1 MRTQTVYMAN
11 AWFNDEQERQRK
23 LGMEA
28 MKNNA
33 SIDYENSFR
42 PMEHQYKGW
51 TINDHPDLLRN
62 AEWQRATFDSDV
74 RAIDAA
80 DIVIAIYDPKKE
92 NSDPGVVWE
101 LGYAFAKGKPVFIVL
116 PDNNTIPLNLMPA
129 LSANNIL
136 FMKDLADF
144 DFNNKSVAPYEGPVY

>member
-11 AWFNDEQERQRK
+11 SWFNDEQERQRK

-28 MKNNA
+28 MKNNK

-42 PMEHQYKGW
+42 PLEHQYKGW
-51 TINDHPDLLRN
+51 SINDNPDLLKN

-80 DIVIAIYDPKKE
+80 DIIIAIYDPKRE
-92 NSDPGVVWE
+92 NSDPGVLWE
-101 LGYAFAKGKPVFIVL
+101 MGYGFAKGKPVFIVV

-129 LSANNIL
+129 LSANNVISMSDL
-136 FMKDLADF
+136 KDYN
-144 DFNNKSVAPYEGPVY
+144 FNDKAIVPYDGHVY